1 MIFFV
6 STTSLHRC
14 HKKIL
19 IFKGAFIFHK
29 SLFKLDTSKW
39 IRHDNVISSR
49 IVHLELGSSKI
60 HQAHVLMWC
69 YQCVVTNCSMLLT
82 WARLDPYA
90 KKRLGGD
97 VPRSSAMV
105 TCGVKDTDHIKLY
118 YPAIYPLKMELVI
131 HLSQW
136 MTQIEGNHA

>member
-39 IRHDNVISSR
+39 IRHDNVISIKNCPSGVR
-49 IVHLELGSSKI
+49 FQQNTSGSCPKLMLAMRDSILFHATNLGPIKSLR
-60 HQAHVLMWC
+60 QE
-69 YQCVVTNCSMLLT
+69 
-82 WARLDPYA
+82 
-90 KKRLGGD
+90 RLGGH
-97 VPRSSAMV
+97 VPRTSAMV
-105 TCGVKDTDHIKLY
+105 TCLG
-118 YPAIYPLKMELVI
+118 LVM
-131 HLSQW
+131 L
-136 MTQIEGNHA
+136 